1 LCVHALVHLLHVLQ
15 YMHVAVQ
22 VVASGV
28 EACMFDL
35 AKPALCKVNVK

>member
-1 LCVHALVHLLHVLQ
+1 LVHLLHVLQ

-28 EACMFDL
+28 EACMF
-35 AKPALCKVNVK
+35 AKPALCTVNVK